1 MTPMAEKAKVLVVD
15 DDTDF
20 QEFCKVTLTSA
31 GHAVAVAASGA
42 EGREAMGREK
52 PDLVIL
58 DVMMESADAGFDAAR
73 WFAANHPQVPVL
85 MLSSIADAAD
95 RQFDTS
101 SLAVA
106 DLVNKPIAPADLL
119 ARVARLL
126 ERRK

>member
-1 MTPMAEKAKVLVVD
+1 MAKILVVD

-31 GHAVAVAASGA
+31 GHAVTVAASGA
-42 EGREAMGREK
+42 EGREAVGRDK